1 MIRRLSVLA
10 FTTQLSC
17 GIWPTACEFK
27 NNGEYYCWKNEYQ
40 DFCESGDGIWHENT
54 SCKELGYTYHCTA
67 DEVAPGIQ
75 DEWTVADG
83 CDRSQ
88 APPQTGECL
97 VGTWDTAPNP
107 SCMDQYSTVAFNSDG
122 TGITYTPECTGQ
134 CQKSQNYVEL
144 TWSASSEFSG
154 TLTMTYS
161 RTVTCG
167 QEQSLPDQT
176 VTPSFTCDATTLE
189 VDGVMW
195 TRR

>member
-1 MIRRLSVLA
+1 M
-10 FTTQLSC
+10 
-17 GIWPTACEFK
+17 
-27 NNGEYYCWKNEYQ
+27 
-40 DFCESGDGIWHENT
+40 
-54 SCKELGYTYHCTA
+54 
-67 DEVAPGIQ
+67 
-75 DEWTVADG
+75 TVAGG
-83 CDRSQ
+83 CDLLK
-88 APPQTGECL
+88 PPANGRMFS
-97 VGTWDTAPNP
+97 GTWDTAPNP
-107 SCMDQYSTVAFNSDG
+107 SCMDQYSTVTFNSDG

-144 TWSASSEFSG
+144 TWSASSEFTG
-154 TLTMTYS
+154 TLTMTYG